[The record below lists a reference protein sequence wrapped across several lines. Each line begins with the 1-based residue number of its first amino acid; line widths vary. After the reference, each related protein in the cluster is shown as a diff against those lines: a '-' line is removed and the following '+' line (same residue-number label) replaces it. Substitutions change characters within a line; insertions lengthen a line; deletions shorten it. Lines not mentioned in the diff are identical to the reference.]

1 MEQKPQQQ
9 QQQQHHQQQQQLEVK
24 VGNSAKLSEDQS
36 EHEIMIFQPTL
47 HTSC

>member
-9 QQQQHHQQQQQLEVK
+9 QEQQQEQQQQLGVK
-24 VGNSAKLSEDQS
+24 IGNSAKLSEDQS

>member
-9 QQQQHHQQQQQLEVK
+9 QQQQEQQQQLGVK
-24 VGNSAKLSEDQS
+24 IGNSAKLSEDQS
-36 EHEIMIFQPTL
+36 EHEIMIFQPTF

>member
-9 QQQQHHQQQQQLEVK
+9 QQQQQQQQLEVK

-47 HTSC
+47 HTSCW